1 MFRLTCIELDNGEF
15 AVYINH
21 HYLGSEDASGER
33 LSLGE
38 ILEQLSL
45 LPGVELQTL
54 HEPVP
59 EEEDWCWNDIA
70 DRVLPSRP
78 ACRDDVT
85 VAGLIAR
92 LKQYPPDALC
102 LGTFW
107 LEDDFLSLDGNLSEE
122 EIAEAMRICDQ
133 STEIVKLLR
142 IQASDTHVVEFD
154 NVDTRFNDCNNWQVM
169 AGGKRVLFSNR
180 MYERFSEVKS
190 GIVATIN
197 VCENSGSVT
206 DKAML
211 EGAKVM
217 MQVLDGYPSFAALA
231 AHPKRITG

>member
-70 DRVLPSRP
+70 DRVLPSRA

-85 VAGLIAR
+85 V
-92 LKQYPPDALC
+92 PP
-102 LGTFW
+102 
-107 LEDDFLSLDGNLSEE
+107 
-122 EIAEAMRICDQ
+122 
-133 STEIVKLLR
+133 
-142 IQASDTHVVEFD
+142 
-154 NVDTRFNDCNNWQVM
+154 
-169 AGGKRVLFSNR
+169 
-180 MYERFSEVKS
+180 
-190 GIVATIN
+190 
-197 VCENSGSVT
+197 
-206 DKAML
+206 
-211 EGAKVM
+211 
-217 MQVLDGYPSFAALA
+217 LA
-231 AHPKRITG
+231 VR